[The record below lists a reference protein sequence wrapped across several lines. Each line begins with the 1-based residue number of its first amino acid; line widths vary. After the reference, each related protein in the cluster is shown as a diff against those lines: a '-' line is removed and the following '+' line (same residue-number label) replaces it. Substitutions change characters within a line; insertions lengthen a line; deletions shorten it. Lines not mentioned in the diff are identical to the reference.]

1 MVRAG
6 IMAAMLLAAAVSPA
20 AAADQSTAPVAAA
33 APLPPAAPS
42 PTVRPNPLALG
53 VTPVPPAFSAT
64 NRPRIGLVLGGGGAK
79 GFAHIGVLQELE
91 RLHIPVDVVSGTSMG
106 AVVGSMYAIG
116 HDAEQVNGIAHNID
130 WQTVF
135 NDRLE
140 RNQLSFR
147 RKQEDRRILLPY
159 RLGFENGRPVLP
171 KGVMGGQQL
180 YATIQSLTVDWLA
193 TENFNNLP
201 IPFRA
206 VATNIVTGDP
216 VALGT
221 GSLSTAVFASMSIP
235 AAFPPVSRDGLLLV
249 DGGISDNLP
258 VDVARAMGVDIVI
271 VVDVGDPPMQKD
283 EITSAF
289 SVFGQMQ
296 LLLGYAAVRDQ
307 RASLGG
313 RDVLILPDIS
323 NISALSFDKLDF
335 GIELGVA
342 AAKAQADKLA
352 GLRVDDATWA
362 QYLAE
367 RKARTNP
374 SPIVVKKIEIA
385 NDSKVRDKDI
395 LAKVTVRPGEV
406 LNGQQMKTDV
416 QNIFAMDEFD
426 RVYYDIINNDGA
438 DILRVNTRSNPAGNK
453 YFQFGLLVGSDIG
466 TQSTFDMAIAYTDRN
481 FLGTGG
487 EWRGFA
493 RFGSNILLD
502 VALYKQWGGFFIE
515 PAAFFQRDS
524 SFIIRAGSVDGNQTL
539 QLSRAGALFDFGW
552 VFGNW
557 GELRLGGSLG
567 GLNLSETTEPTA
579 LPPGWNTDTTIG
591 AGFTFDTLDSVVFP
605 RHGTRA
611 RIQYVDHVTAL
622 GGNFTRNT
630 LSAEFIQPVTFGATT
645 LLFSARGGTT
655 FDLSQQFADSNIG
668 DFRLGGFLNLS
679 GTPFNS
685 LIGQKVAFGR
695 IIGFHQLGEDA
706 PILNIPV
713 FVGGSLEAGNVFAI
727 NSGPDADN
735 GLIYAGSVF
744 IGSDTPIGPVWLAYG
759 RSSEGGAIY
768 FVIGRLF

>member
-1 MVRAG
+1 MLRWGSLAALLVIGLAPA
-6 IMAAMLLAAAVSPA
+6 MAAEMAPPA
-20 AAADQSTAPVAAA
+20 AAAAPAPAPV
-33 APLPPAAPS
+33 AAPS

-79 GFAHIGVLQELE
+79 GFAHIGVLRELE
-91 RLHIPVDVVSGTSMG
+91 RLHIPVDVVAGTSMG

-116 HDAEQVNGIAHNID
+116 HDAEQVNLIAHNID
-130 WQTVF
+130 WQTIF
-135 NDRLE
+135 NDRLS
-140 RNQLSFR
+140 RDQLSFR

-159 RLGFENGRPVLP
+159 RLGFENGKPVLP

-193 TENFNNLP
+193 TENFDKLP

-216 VALGT
+216 VALGD

-235 AAFPPVSRDGLLLV
+235 AAFPPVTRDGLLLV

-258 VDVARAMGVDIVI
+258 VDVARAMGVDLVI
-271 VVDVGDPPMQKD
+271 VVDVGDPPMKQD
-283 EITSAF
+283 QITSAF

-323 NISALSFDKLDF
+323 NISALSFDKLDY

-342 AAKAQADKLA
+342 AAKAQAGKLA
-352 GLRVDDATWA
+352 ALSVDDATWA

-367 RKARTNP
+367 RKARTDP
-374 SPIVVKKIEIA
+374 SPIIVKKIEIA
-385 NDSKVRDKDI
+385 NDSKVPDKQI
-395 LAKVTVRPGEV
+395 LSKVTVQPGEV
-406 LNGQQMKTDV
+406 LNGQQMKQDV

-426 RVYYDIINNDGA
+426 RVYYDVISSDGA
-438 DILRVNTRSNPAGNK
+438 DILQVNTRTNPAANK
-453 YFQFGLLVGSDIG
+453 YFQFGLLVASDIG
-466 TQSTFDMAIAYTDRN
+466 TQSQFDFAVAYTDRN

-502 VALYKQWGGFFIE
+502 VALYKQFGGFFIE
-515 PAAFFQRDS
+515 PAAFYQRDS

-567 GLNLSETTEPTA
+567 GLNLAETSEPTG

-591 AGFTFDTLDSVVFP
+591 AGFTYDTLDSVVFP

-611 RIQYVDHVTAL
+611 RIQYVDHVEAL
-622 GGNFTRNT
+622 GSQFTRNT
-630 LSAEFIQPVTFGATT
+630 ISAEIIQPVTFGATT

-685 LIGQKVAFGR
+685 LIGQKLAFGR
-695 IIGFHQLGEDA
+695 IIGFHQLGQDA

-713 FVGGSLEAGNVFAI
+713 FVGASFEAGNVFAI
-727 NSGPDADN
+727 NSLPGANN
-735 GLIYAGSVF
+735 GLIYAGSAF

>member
-1 MVRAG
+1 MLRWAG
-6 IMAAMLLAAAVSPA
+6 LAALLVIGFVPAVAAEVAPSAAPA
-20 AAADQSTAPVAAA
+20 PASVAAPVS
-33 APLPPAAPS
+33 AP
-42 PTVRPNPLALG
+42 RPNPLALG

-64 NRPRIGLVLGGGGAK
+64 NRPRVGLVLGGGGAK
-79 GFAHIGVLQELE
+79 GFAHIGVLRELE

-130 WQTVF
+130 WQTIF
-135 NDRLE
+135 NDSLE

-159 RLGFENGRPVLP
+159 RLGIENGKPVLP

-193 TENFNNLP
+193 TENFDKLP

-323 NISALSFDKLDF
+323 NISALSFDKLDY

-374 SPIVVKKIEIA
+374 APIVIKKIEIA
-385 NDSKVRDKDI
+385 NDSKVPDKQI
-395 LAKVTVRPGEV
+395 MAKVTVQPGDV
-406 LNGQQMKTDV
+406 LNGQQMKQDV

-426 RVYYDIINNDGA
+426 RVYYDVLSNDGA
-438 DILRVNTRSNPAGNK
+438 DILQVNARSNAAANK
-453 YFQFGLLVGSDIG
+453 YFQFGLLVASDIG
-466 TQSTFDMAIAYTDRN
+466 TQSQFDFAIAYTDRN
-481 FLGTGG
+481 FLGTGA

-493 RFGSNILLD
+493 RIGSNILLD
-502 VALYKQWGGFFIE
+502 VALYKQWGGFFVE
-515 PAAFFQRDS
+515 PAAYYQRDS
-524 SFIIRAGSVDGNQTL
+524 SFIIRAGSDTENQTL
-539 QLSRAGALFDFGW
+539 QLTRGGAGLDFGW

-557 GELRLGGSLG
+557 GELRLGGTLG
-567 GLNLSETTEPTA
+567 GLNVGQTSQPVG
-579 LPPGWNTDTTIG
+579 LPPGWNTDTTVG

-605 RHGTRA
+605 RHGTLA
-611 RIQYVDHVTAL
+611 RVEYVDHVAAL
-622 GGNFTRNT
+622 GSQFTRNNVSVDF
-630 LSAEFIQPVTFGATT
+630 LQPVTFGRTT
-645 LLFSARGGTT
+645 LIFSARGGTT
-655 FDLSQQFADSNIG
+655 FDLSQQFADANIG

-713 FVGGSLEAGNVFAI
+713 FVGASLETGNVWAV
-727 NSGPDADN
+727 NSGTDADN
-735 GLIYAGSVF
+735 GLIYAGSAFV
-744 IGSDTPIGPVWLAYG
+744 GADTPIGPVWLAYG
-759 RSSEGGAIY
+759 RSSEGGAFY
-768 FVIGRLF
+768 LVIGRLF

>member
-1 MVRAG
+1 
-6 IMAAMLLAAAVSPA
+6 
-20 AAADQSTAPVAAA
+20 
-33 APLPPAAPS
+33 
-42 PTVRPNPLALG
+42 
-53 VTPVPPAFSAT
+53 
-64 NRPRIGLVLGGGGAK
+64 
-79 GFAHIGVLQELE
+79 
-91 RLHIPVDVVSGTSMG
+91 MG

-116 HDAEQVNGIAHNID
+116 HDADQVNSIAHNID
-130 WQTVF
+130 WQTIF

-159 RLGFENGRPVLP
+159 RLGFENGKPVLP

-180 YATIQSLTVDWLA
+180 YATIQSLTADWLA
-193 TENFNNLP
+193 TENFDKLP

-216 VALGT
+216 VALGN

-283 EITSAF
+283 QITSAF

-313 RDVLILPDIS
+313 RDVLILPDIT
-323 NISALSFDKLDF
+323 NISALSFDKLDY

-352 GLRVDDATWA
+352 GLSVDDATWA

-367 RKARTNP
+367 RKARTDP
-374 SPIVVKKIEIA
+374 TPIVIDKIEIA
-385 NDSKVRDKDI
+385 NDSKVPDKQI
-395 LAKVTVRPGEV
+395 MAKVTVQPGEV

-426 RVYYDIINNDGA
+426 RVYYDVLTNDGA
-438 DILRVNTRSNPAGNK
+438 DILQVNTRTNPAANK
-453 YFQFGLLVGSDIG
+453 YFQFGLLVASDIG
-466 TQSTFDMAIAYTDRN
+466 TQSQFDIAIAYTDRN

-515 PAAFFQRDS
+515 PAAYYQRDS
-524 SFIIRAGSVDGNQTL
+524 SFIIRAGSVDGNETL
-539 QLSRAGALFDFGW
+539 QLSRAGAA
-552 VFGNW
+552 V
-557 GELRLGGSLG
+557 R
-567 GLNLSETTEPTA
+567 
-579 LPPGWNTDTTIG
+579 
-591 AGFTFDTLDSVVFP
+591 
-605 RHGTRA
+605 
-611 RIQYVDHVTAL
+611 
-622 GGNFTRNT
+622 
-630 LSAEFIQPVTFGATT
+630 
-645 LLFSARGGTT
+645 
-655 FDLSQQFADSNIG
+655 
-668 DFRLGGFLNLS
+668 FRLGVRQLGRAATGRQPRRAQPGRNERNLAAAA
-679 GTPFNS
+679 G
-685 LIGQKVAFGR
+685 LEHRHHHRGRLYLRHARFGR
-695 IIGFHQLGEDA
+695 VPAARHA
-706 PILNIPV
+706 RP
-713 FVGGSLEAGNVFAI
+713 
-727 NSGPDADN
+727 
-735 GLIYAGSVF
+735 
-744 IGSDTPIGPVWLAYG
+744 
-759 RSSEGGAIY
+759 GAICRPCRCAGQR
-768 FVIGRLF
+768 VHPQHHQRRVHPAVHLRVPRRSCSARAAGPPLTCRRGLPIPTSATSAWAVSSTCRARRSIR

>member
-1 MVRAG
+1 MLRWGSLAALLVIGLAPA
-6 IMAAMLLAAAVSPA
+6 MAADV
-20 AAADQSTAPVAAA
+20 APVAATSPAPQASA
-33 APLPPAAPS
+33 APAPAAA
-42 PTVRPNPLALG
+42 RPNPLALG

-64 NRPRIGLVLGGGGAK
+64 GRPRIGLVLGGGGAK

-91 RLHIPVDVVSGTSMG
+91 RMHIPVDVVAGTSMG

-116 HDAEQVNGIAHNID
+116 HDAEQVNGIAHAID
-130 WQTVF
+130 WQTIF

-180 YATIQSLTVDWLA
+180 YATIQSLTSDWLA
-193 TENFNNLP
+193 TDNFDKLP

-216 VALGT
+216 VAMGT

-235 AAFPPVSRDGLLLV
+235 TAFPPVTRDGLLLV

-258 VDVARAMGVDIVI
+258 VDVARAMGVDLVI
-271 VVDVGDPPMQKD
+271 VVDVGDPPMQQD
-283 EITSAF
+283 QITSAI
-289 SVFGQMQ
+289 SVFSQMQ

-323 NISALSFDKLDF
+323 NISALSFDKLDY
-335 GIELGVA
+335 GIGLGVA

-352 GLRVDDATWA
+352 TLSVDDATWA
-362 QYLAE
+362 RYLAE
-367 RKARTNP
+367 RKARTDP
-374 SPIVVKKIEIA
+374 TPIVIEKIEIA
-385 NDSKVRDKDI
+385 NDSKVPDKQI
-395 LAKVTVRPGEV
+395 MAKVTVKPGEV
-406 LNGQQMKTDV
+406 LNGQQMKQDV
-416 QNIFAMDEFD
+416 QTIFAMDEFD
-426 RVYYDIINNDGA
+426 KVYYDVVSSDGA
-438 DILRVNTRSNPAGNK
+438 DILQINTRSNAAANK

-466 TQSTFDMAIAYTDRN
+466 TQSQFDVAIAYTDRN

-515 PAAFFQRDS
+515 PAAYYQRDS

-557 GELRLGGSLG
+557 AELRLGGSLG
-567 GLNLSETTEPTA
+567 GLNLSDTSEPTS

-611 RIQYVDHVTAL
+611 RIQYVDHIAAL
-622 GGNFTRNT
+622 GSEFTRNT
-630 LSAEFIQPVTFGATT
+630 ISAEVIQPFTFGATT

-655 FDLSQQFADSNIG
+655 FDLSQQFVDSNIG

-685 LIGQKVAFGR
+685 LIGQKLAFGR
-695 IIGFHQLGEDA
+695 IIGFHQLGQDA

-713 FVGGSLEAGNVFAI
+713 FVGASFETGNVWAI
-727 NSGPDADN
+727 NSEPGANN

-759 RSSEGGAIY
+759 QSTEGGAIY

>member
-6 IMAAMLLAAAVSPA
+6 ILAALLLATWVSPA
-20 AAADQSTAPVAAA
+20 AAADQTAAPAAA
-33 APLPPAAPS
+33 VPAAAPS

-116 HDAEQVNGIAHNID
+116 HDAEQVNGIAHAID
-130 WQTVF
+130 WQNIF

-159 RLGFENGRPVLP
+159 RLGFENGKPVLP

-180 YATIQSLTVDWLA
+180 YATIQSLTADWLA
-193 TENFNNLP
+193 TEDFNRLP

-283 EITSAF
+283 QITSAF

-313 RDVLILPDIS
+313 RDVLILPDIT
-323 NISALSFDKLDF
+323 NISALSFDKLDY
-335 GIELGVA
+335 GIGLGVA

-352 GLRVDDATWA
+352 GLSVDDATWA

-374 SPIVVKKIEIA
+374 APIVIDKIEIA

-395 LAKVTVRPGEV
+395 MAKVTVRPGEQ
-406 LNGQQMKTDV
+406 LNGQQLKQDV

-426 RVYYDIINNDGA
+426 RVYYDVLNNDGA
-438 DILRVNTRSNPAGNK
+438 DILRVNTRTNAAANK
-453 YFQFGLLVGSDIG
+453 YFQFGLLVASDIG
-466 TQSTFDMAIAYTDRN
+466 TQSQFDFAIAYTDRN

-515 PAAFFQRDS
+515 PAAYYQRDS

-539 QLSRAGALFDFGW
+539 QLSRAGAVFDFGW

-557 GELRLGGSLG
+557 GELRLTGGLG
-567 GLNLSETTEPTA
+567 GLNLAETTEPTG
-579 LPPGWNTDTTIG
+579 LPPGWNTDTIVG

-611 RIQYVDHVTAL
+611 RIQYVDHLAAL
-622 GGNFTRNT
+622 GSQFTRNT
-630 LSAEFIQPVTFGATT
+630 LSAEFIQPFTFGATT

-695 IIGFHQLGEDA
+695 IIGFHQLGQDA

-713 FVGGSLEAGNVFAI
+713 FVGASFETGNVFAI
-727 NSGPDADN
+727 NSGPDANN

-759 RSSEGGAIY
+759 QSSEGGAIY